1 LGPYQC
7 TLAVGSVQNFVF
19 QDDDDGPFWMNEQ
32 ERAAK
37 KEDKVLEGQTK
48 KRNFT
53 KAELIQKLRERNILV
68 SGTYK
73 KIKEI
78 CKENQIQTYETQEKI
93 IPGWRG
99 KQQGLMKSLWE
110 RGRINQEALT
120 NYTIDGKTDLLGV
133 WQMTTSLK
141 YLMSNCMDFTE
152 EESLLQSMGCQMGAM
167 IDSTRNCW

>member
-1 LGPYQC
+1 LGPYQS
-7 TLAVGSVQNFVF
+7 TLAVCSVQNFVF

-32 ERAAK
+32 DRAAK

-73 KIKEI
+73 KMKEI
-78 CKENQIQTYETQEKI
+78 CEENQIQTHETQEKI

-99 KQQGLMKSLWE
+99 KPKGLMQTLWE
-110 RGRINQEALT
+110 WGWIN
-120 NYTIDGKTDLLGV
+120 
-133 WQMTTSLK
+133 
-141 YLMSNCMDFTE
+141 
-152 EESLLQSMGCQMGAM
+152 
-167 IDSTRNCW
+167 